1 MNQLPHFQF
10 EITAKSTGT
19 AARLGRIKTPHALIE
34 TPVFMPVGT
43 QATVKA
49 VTQEELCEM
58 GFKII
63 LGNTYHLYLRP
74 GHQLIQKAGGL
85 HKFMNWNGAILTD
98 SGGFQVFSLGDLRR
112 ITEEGVMFKS
122 YIDGSSHN
130 FTPERVM
137 EIEGAIGADII
148 MAFDECPPHPSTWE
162 YTKEATRR
170 THDWLCRCKASAPG
184 GHALFGIVQG
194 GVYRDLREWSA
205 EFVGAQDLPGNAIGG
220 VSVGESKGEMQD
232 VVSWTAPLLPEEKPR
247 YLMGVG
253 TPVDIIDF
261 VMMGIDMFDCVL
273 PTRLGR
279 NGSMYTT
286 YGRINIKNAKY
297 IDDFTPLDPEC
308 NCAVCRNYTRAYI
321 RHLYKAGEILAARLA
336 TYHNL
341 YFYQRV
347 INGLRA
353 AIAKDSVEEFRRDF
367 MSKYAAD
374 EE

>member
-1 MNQLPHFQF
+1 MNQHPHFQF
-10 EITAKSTGT
+10 EVTAKSTGT

-49 VTQEELCEM
+49 VTQDELREM

-74 GHQLIQKAGGL
+74 GDQLIQKAGGL
-85 HKFMNWNGAILTD
+85 HKFMNWDGAILTD

-112 ITEEGVMFKS
+112 ITEEGVQFKS

-162 YTKEATRR
+162 YTKQATRR
-170 THDWLCRCKASAPG
+170 THDWLLRCKEAAPPSQ
-184 GHALFGIVQG
+184 ALFGIVQG

-205 EFVGAQDLPGNAIGG
+205 EFIGAQDLPGNAIGG

-232 VVSWTAPLLPEEKPR
+232 VVGWTAPLLLRRSP
-247 YLMGVG
+247 G
-253 TPVDIIDF
+253 T
-261 VMMGIDMFDCVL
+261 L
-273 PTRLGR
+273 W
-279 NGSMYTT
+279 
-286 YGRINIKNAKY
+286 AWAH
-297 IDDFTPLDPEC
+297 PL
-308 NCAVCRNYTRAYI
+308 I
-321 RHLYKAGEILAARLA
+321 
-336 TYHNL
+336 
-341 YFYQRV
+341 
-347 INGLRA
+347 
-353 AIAKDSVEEFRRDF
+353 
-367 MSKYAAD
+367 
-374 EE
+374 